1 MSEKL
6 VLELY
11 ERVATLENK
20 VAALEKILSGVVIA
34 KEPDTEAIIKA
45 KGKYRNLSKYLAKS
59 GKDVIDLTFPEIE
72 EIIQDKLP
80 PCARD
85 HRANWSNTR
94 SISLARSWMDVGYRT
109 TTVNVEKEQVR
120 FERAL
125 SNKSMSK
132 YEPLGKYL
140 YKTGQDRVV
149 LDFAEIEQRILGF
162 ELIESLKKHEAAWYG
177 TYTASP
183 THVWKKA
190 WCAWGYQVERVSLTD
205 RQVAFYKV

>member
-20 VAALEKILSGVVIA
+20 VAALEQLLSGAVIA
-34 KEPDTEAIIKA
+34 KAPDTEIITKA
-45 KGKYRNLSKYLAKS
+45 KGKYKNLSNYLAKS

-72 EIIQDKLP
+72 EILQDTLP

-109 TTVNVEKEQVR
+109 TTVDVYNEKVR

-140 YKTGQDRVV
+140 HKTGQERVV
-149 LDFAEIEQRILGF
+149 LSFTELERILGF
-162 ELIESLKKHEAAWYG
+162 ELIDSLQKHEAAWYG
-177 TYTASP
+177 TFTASP

-190 WCAWGYQVERVSLTD
+190 WCAWGYQVERVNLTE
-205 RQVAFYKV
+205 RQVAFYKL